1 MSSKT
6 RVVPAEL
13 VVTDDDLATDRQ
25 LIFDAPAYQFASPTI
40 YVERDLSANVMS
52 FSPELTLD
60 LEEDIKLRNV
70 KFTNYLL
77 FTEDKE

>member
-1 MSSKT
+1 LSSKT

-13 VVTDDDLATDRQ
+13 VVTDDDLVTDRQ
-25 LIFDAPAYQFASPTI
+25 LMFDAPAYQSASPTI
-40 YVERDLSANVMS
+40 HVERDLSANLIS
-52 FSPELTLD
+52 FSPELSLE

-70 KFTNYLL
+70 KLPNYLL

>member
-1 MSSKT
+1 M
-6 RVVPAEL
+6 VPAEL

-25 LIFDAPAYQFASPTI
+25 LIFDAPANQFASPTI